1 MGADAG
7 RPYRE
12 NATAPAQPPV
22 ALPGWADKLRDIQ
35 SITDAAL
42 SALDPQA
49 LLEALVDRVK
59 DALQAD
65 TAAVLL
71 LDPPSGQLVATA
83 ASGLEEEVRQGVR
96 IPLGRGF
103 AGRIA
108 AEDRPVI
115 LDEVDHTKV
124 INPILLNKGIRSLM
138 GAPLRSGGVVIGV
151 LHVGTLSPRAF
162 TSDDCDLLQLAADR
176 AALAVQALNVQLDR
190 ATAAALQHSLLPSAL
205 PAVGGLEMAARYVP
219 GSGHVGGDW
228 YDVFVLPS
236 GEVCAVIGDVA
247 GTGLKAAVIMGRMR
261 SALRA
266 YALQTTDPA
275 EVLDRLDHKMRHFE
289 PEAMATVLYAVFTPA
304 LDQVRISCSGHLPP
318 LMAVPG
324 QPAVPVEVF
333 PDLLIGVPGT
343 APRRTKT
350 VTVPADGLLCLYTD
364 GLVERRDRPID
375 DGIARLSA
383 AVIATDPETGCALI
397 MGAMADY
404 ISHDDDV
411 ALLLLRRTPV
421 TGSDSSVSDHSASDH
436 SASDHSASGQHRR
449 DGREQAGED
458 LRVRWSGRHATV
470 TMPGEIDV
478 ISAPDVGE
486 LISAAAAGSPEVIT
500 ADLTATEFCDSA
512 GVAVLARARDMAA
525 ARGVEFRLVLGGSS
539 VARILQL
546 TGLDKVMPP
555 YRDVPHSLATPPA
568 RPGSAPERRR
578 ETPT

>member
-1 MGADAG
+1 LPEERSRATDADAG
-7 RPYRE
+7 HPARG
-12 NATAPAQPPV
+12 NATGPAQRPEL
-22 ALPGWADKLRDIQ
+22 LPGWAEKLHDIQ

-49 LLEALVDRVK
+49 LLEVLVSRVK

-115 LDEVDHTKV
+115 LSEVDHTKV

-138 GAPLRSGGVVIGV
+138 GAPLRAGGVVIGV
-151 LHVGTLSPRAF
+151 LHVGTLTPRAF
-162 TSDDCDLLQLAADR
+162 TSDDSDLLQVAADR
-176 AALAVQALNVQLDR
+176 AALAVQTLNAQMDR
-190 ATAAALQHSLLPSAL
+190 AAAAALQHSLLPSAL
-205 PAVGGLEMAARYVP
+205 PAVAGLEMAARYVP

-236 GEVCAVIGDVA
+236 GELCVVIGDVA

-275 EVLDRLDHKMRHFE
+275 EVLDRLDYKMRHFE
-289 PEAMATVLYAVFTPA
+289 PLAMATVLYAVFSPS
-304 LDQVRISCSGHLPP
+304 LDQVNISCSGHLPP
-318 LMAVPG
+318 LIAVPG
-324 QPAVPVEVF
+324 QPTVPVEVF

-343 APRRTKT
+343 VPRRTKT
-350 VTVPADGLLCLYTD
+350 VTVPAGGLLCLYTD

-375 DGIARLSA
+375 DGIARLSTALTA
-383 AVIATDPETGCALI
+383 ADPETGCALV
-397 MGAMADY
+397 MGRMADY
-404 ISHDDDV
+404 IPHEDDV

-421 TGSDSSVSDHSASDH
+421 TGSDRSASDH
-436 SASDHSASGQHRR
+436 SASDRGDGYQGDGCHGNGGQALAGRGGTRASG
-449 DGREQAGED
+449 G
-458 LRVRWSGRHATV
+458 
-470 TMPGEIDV
+470 PG
-478 ISAPDVGE
+478 G
-486 LISAAAAGSPEVIT
+486 T
-500 ADLTATEFCDSA
+500 
-512 GVAVLARARDMAA
+512 
-525 ARGVEFRLVLGGSS
+525 SS
-539 VARILQL
+539 
-546 TGLDKVMPP
+546 
-555 YRDVPHSLATPPA
+555 
-568 RPGSAPERRR
+568 
-578 ETPT
+578 